1 MSFPGQGTKANRENF
16 RENNKC
22 SFSFLFYKTLN
33 EEVTHHVGAP
43 PRQALHRCA
52 PLHNLSGIVQLI
64 DKEKL
69 NAFCWRYSPSDE
81 QLVLADGEHPEEVE
95 EDEEVRASRLAMP
108 LLQWLADQHHR
119 KHHVPGTTTGT
130 TAAATSSVPAFGG
143 DAGAV
148 SRLVASALVRDW
160 SALSLPALAALVRVL
175 TTECASFLPAHA
187 VRTAYFYLFIYS

>member
-1 MSFPGQGTKANRENF
+1 VRTTPYLQWLPSRV
-16 RENNKC
+16 
-22 SFSFLFYKTLN
+22 SSFL
-33 EEVTHHVGAP
+33 
-43 PRQALHRCA
+43 
-52 PLHNLSGIVQLI
+52 LI
-64 DKEKL
+64 KKSK
-69 NAFCWRYSPSDE
+69 YSCCHYAPSDE
-81 QLVLADGEHPEEVE
+81 QLVLADGEHPEEV

-119 KHHVPGTTTGT
+119 KHHVPGTT
-130 TAAATSSVPAFGG
+130 AAPASSSVPAYGG

-187 VRTAYFYLFIYS
+187 VRPLFIYLFIIFMFYTFYLKCNLAFF